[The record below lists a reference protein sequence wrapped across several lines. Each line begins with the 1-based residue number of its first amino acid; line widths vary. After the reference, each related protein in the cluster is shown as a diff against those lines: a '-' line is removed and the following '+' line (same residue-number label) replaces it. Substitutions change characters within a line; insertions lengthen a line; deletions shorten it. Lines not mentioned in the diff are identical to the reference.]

1 MKAIFN
7 IKLGIL
13 ALLFAFVGCA
23 QEPKEPAIYRLDG
36 VEPAVH
42 YVAPT
47 PLEKGY
53 KGELAIIMIQG
64 WGGGV
69 TILNEYL
76 ALQNSIPKSYVINPM
91 FPRNQIMQKYN
102 VEPDGRAIWNDS
114 WSLNLTIPGVPDD
127 DWRGGGDA
135 NGYELS
141 SYEII
146 DMLLAKFSDKK
157 AFPNLKRVALVGFSA
172 GGQFVGRYVAVGKG
186 EVAPHLELVYV
197 AMAPSTYLIPDAE
210 VIWHYGL
217 KGRPRYSRNLSDEQI
232 MENLRSRRCLHACGD
247 ADVLEK
253 SLDKTP
259 SAMLQGENRYVRFQN
274 FQSLVEQDPR
284 WKSVTTFHTLPNLGH
299 KASLAYQDPVVVK
312 YITE

>member
-7 IKLGIL
+7 LKLGIL

-114 WSLNLTIPGVPDD
+114 WSLNLTVPGVPDD

-186 EVAPHLELVYV
+186 EVALHLELVYV
-197 AMAPSTYLIPDAE
+197 AMAPSTYLITDPNE
-210 VIWHYGL
+210 IWHYGL

-259 SAMLQGENRYVRFQN
+259 AAMKQGENRYLRFLN
-274 FQSLVEQDPR
+274 FQAHVSQDPR